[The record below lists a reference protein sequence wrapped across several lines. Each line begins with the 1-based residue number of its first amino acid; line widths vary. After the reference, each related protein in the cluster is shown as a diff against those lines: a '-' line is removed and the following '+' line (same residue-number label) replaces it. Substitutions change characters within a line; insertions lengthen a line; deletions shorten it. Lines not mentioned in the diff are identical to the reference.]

1 MQVQVKNGQQITLQA
16 FTLQDVN
23 LLHQY
28 LQQLSS
34 TSKSRFGP
42 HPFDVQALYEFY
54 NSPLHKGFVAKAVS
68 TNTII
73 GYAIIKI
80 GVVQHDKN
88 RLEQYGLEIND
99 DSDCSYAP
107 SVADNWQGM
116 GVGKKLFSFLC
127 YYLQQQKVNRVF
139 LWGGVQ
145 QSNTHAISYYQKN
158 GFNTLGIFEYNGNNI
173 DMMATI

>member
-1 MQVQVKNGQQITLQA
+1 MQVQVKNGQQIILQT
-16 FTLQDVN
+16 FTLQDIT

-34 TSKSRFGP
+34 TSKNRFGP
-42 HPFDVQALYEFY
+42 HPFDVQTLYEFY
-54 NSPLHKGFVAKAVS
+54 NNPMHKGFVAKAVS

-88 RLEQYGLEIND
+88 RLEKYGLEIND
-99 DSDCSYAP
+99 YSDCSYAP
-107 SVADNWQGM
+107 SVADNWQDM
-116 GVGKKLFSFLC
+116 GVGKKIFSFAC
-127 YYLQQQKVNRVF
+127 YYLQQQKINRIF

-145 QSNTHAISYYQKN
+145 QSNTLAINYYQKN
-158 GFNTLGIFEYNGNNI
+158 GFSTLGIFAYNGYNI
-173 DMMATI
+173 DMMACI